1 MAGWVQEKL
10 YWNAKKNSSPPEL
23 RRSSNDLHL
32 HLKRNWGSNCGVTI
46 SGLIRTALEFAIFMQ
61 FQGSIGKRFGY
72 FFGNWHS
79 NCPQFAIGLM
89 LQLIFAKFQR
99 HSRWFIRV
107 YLGGDF
113 IERIEGID
121 CRKDLSFIYF
131 GPPEEIRF
139 KQCPETTNKSW
150 NNWFKTPFAYNFL

>member
-113 IERIEGID
+113 IGIVFWKDWGNWLQERPFFYLF
-121 CRKDLSFIYF
+121 R
-131 GPPEEIRF
+131 
-139 KQCPETTNKSW
+139 TTWGDQIQAVPWTHK
-150 NNWFKTPFAYNFL
+150 